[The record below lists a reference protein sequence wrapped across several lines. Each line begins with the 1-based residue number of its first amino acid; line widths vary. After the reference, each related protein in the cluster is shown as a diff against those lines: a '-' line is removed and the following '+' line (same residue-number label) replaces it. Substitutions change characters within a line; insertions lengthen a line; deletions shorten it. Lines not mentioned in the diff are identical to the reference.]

1 MRVWSI
7 CGVYSRAG
15 FILVI
20 AFLAAAFIQ
29 GRCLIE
35 EIRYIILYSD
45 ANYHNYMPSFNNN
58 YNNIKIQ

>member
-15 FILVI
+15 FIFVI

-45 ANYHNYMPSFNNN
+45 AT
-58 YNNIKIQ
+58 IIIICQVLITIIII